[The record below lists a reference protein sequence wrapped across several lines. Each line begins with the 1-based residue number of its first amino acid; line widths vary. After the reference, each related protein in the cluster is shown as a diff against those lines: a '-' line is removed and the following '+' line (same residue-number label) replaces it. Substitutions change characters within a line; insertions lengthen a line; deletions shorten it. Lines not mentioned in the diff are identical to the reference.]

1 MESNLFVL
9 KTRKLFVL
17 RGKESDIDIVLGS
30 LQFKGLTEFPAS
42 HEVTLFDIGKEFD
55 NNKSIACFKLSH
67 SVSLDFIEINVVNS
81 AKNDK
86 SVFENCINLMDG
98 NLPKKFQAI
107 ADKYDCDIGDHKSN
121 SSGLNG
127 TPSRKDCPYC
137 IYLNDNHFD
146 TAWDIHRTVYKSSN
160 FFVMPTVGEFIKGY
174 LLIIPNEHVMSMAEL
189 SPDLNQEFLDVLD
202 DVITILKLTYPVNH
216 FLVWE
221 NGTGN
226 GGIGKAKSSIVHS
239 HVHVAPSKLGINAI
253 EFISGFPFTR
263 VSYDNLSSYGK
274 HSYLLIKGFREN
286 EWWINDNPDLYIP
299 RQYVR
304 QLIAA
309 EYGLSGDS
317 WNWRTNPFI
326 NLIESTCKDIQNAL
340 IQNWTSLPPRIKEN
354 TKNYLLY

>member
-1 MESNLFVL
+1 MQ
-9 KTRKLFVL
+9 KTRNLFVL
-17 RGKESDIDIVLGS
+17 RGTISDVDIVLGS

-42 HEVTLFDIGKEFD
+42 HEVTLFDIAREFE
-55 NNKSIACFKLSH
+55 NNKSIICFKLSE
-67 SVSLDFIEINVVNS
+67 SVSLDFIEINIFNS
-81 AKNDK
+81 TKNNN

-107 ADKYDCDIGDHKSN
+107 ADKYSCDIGDHKSN

-127 TPSRKDCPYC
+127 APTSSDCPYC
-137 IYLNDNHFD
+137 IYLNNNHFD
-146 TAWDIHRTVYKSSN
+146 KAWGIHRTLYKSSN

-189 SPDLNQEFLDVLD
+189 SPDLHQEFLNVLD
-202 DVITILKLTYPVNH
+202 DVITILKLTYSVED

-239 HVHVAPSKLGINAI
+239 HIHVAPSKLNTSKIKQL
-253 EFISGFPFTR
+253 SGFPLTKI
-263 VSYDNLSSYGK
+263 SYEDLNSYGN
-274 HSYLLIKGFREN
+274 HSYLLVKGN
-286 EWWINDNPDLYIP
+286 SPDEWWINDNPDLYIP

-304 QLIAA
+304 QLIAE
-309 EYGLSGDS
+309 EYELPGDS

-326 NLIESTCKDIQNAL
+326 NLINSTCNDIQNAL
-340 IQNWTSLPPRIKEN
+340 IKNWIHLPTRIKEN
-354 TKNYLLY
+354 TKNYLFY